1 LQRVSNQFANG
12 YGDYVTAEALGV
24 GPHVTPMPG
33 AAPITLT
40 GEAVHGRGAK

>member
-1 LQRVSNQFANG
+1 VSNQFANS

-33 AAPITLT
+33 SAAITL
-40 GEAVHGRGAK
+40 AGAGMDPNDKGKKK